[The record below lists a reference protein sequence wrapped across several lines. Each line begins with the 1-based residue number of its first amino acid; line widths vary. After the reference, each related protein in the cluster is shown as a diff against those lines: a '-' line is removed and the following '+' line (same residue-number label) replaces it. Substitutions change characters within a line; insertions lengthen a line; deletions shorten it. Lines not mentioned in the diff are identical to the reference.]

1 MSAAAPGSYIALS
14 HARTD
19 GKQDAA
25 DVEEIY
31 NRSPNPMHFRSSPE
45 IAALFGDLTVVDPGV
60 VLMPRWQP
68 ELDDDLDRDIDED
81 YPALAGVG
89 PTGLTMPAAAALGRT
104 ADRGPGGGG
113 VGQGH
118 RRHQLHLDEPTCAPR
133 LPGRARRRAA
143 ARHGRGP
150 GRSGRVDQG
159 GWCARRRTFHRG
171 RRTAQE
177 PDGAR

>member
-1 MSAAAPGSYIALS
+1 MLLVSVLHFIADTEHPADLVADYMRAAAPGSYIALS

-31 NRSPNPMHFRSSPE
+31 KRSPNPMHFRSSPQ

-60 VLMPRWQP
+60 VLMPRWHP

-89 PTGLTMPAAAALGRT
+89 
-104 ADRGPGGGG
+104 
-113 VGQGH
+113 
-118 RRHQLHLDEPTCAPR
+118 RRD
-133 LPGRARRRAA
+133 
-143 ARHGRGP
+143 
-150 GRSGRVDQG
+150 
-159 GWCARRRTFHRG
+159 
-171 RRTAQE
+171 
-177 PDGAR
+177 